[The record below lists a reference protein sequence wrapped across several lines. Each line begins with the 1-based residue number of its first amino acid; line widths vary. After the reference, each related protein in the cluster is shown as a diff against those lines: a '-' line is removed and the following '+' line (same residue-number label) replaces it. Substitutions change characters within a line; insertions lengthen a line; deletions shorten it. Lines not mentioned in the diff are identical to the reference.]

1 MMATNGQ
8 YEYEQ
13 DEPRYKKQIFVT
25 DWQAKDFAD
34 AQARIRCQDRMIAG
48 LQSERDRLEHELTQA
63 KWVIERYERALHT
76 IGTEQGNL
84 LNAAFVAL
92 DALGELP

>member
-1 MMATNGQ
+1 MATNKQHEPTDPQ
-8 YEYEQ
+8 YH
-13 DEPRYKKQIFVT
+13 KQIFVT
-25 DWQAKDFAD
+25 DWQAKDVSD
-34 AQARIRCQDRMIAG
+34 ARARIRCQDRLIAG
-48 LQSERDRLEHELTQA
+48 LQSERDQLELELAHAKRL
-63 KWVIERYERALHT
+63 IERYERALHT